1 MTRHPKPG
9 GLPKNLAQHASA
21 GSQPIIK
28 SLSPGGAAKDR
39 NRGTAVLGCPRHKA
53 MSHLSYLLRE
63 SRRSLRLFILSIEG
77 CVSLSLS

>member
-1 MTRHPKPG
+1 MSGAIMTTHLKPG

-39 NRGTAVLGCPRHKA
+39 TAGQP
-53 MSHLSYLLRE
+53 LLAA
-63 SRRSLRLFILSIEG
+63 LATKQ
-77 CVSLSLS
+77 